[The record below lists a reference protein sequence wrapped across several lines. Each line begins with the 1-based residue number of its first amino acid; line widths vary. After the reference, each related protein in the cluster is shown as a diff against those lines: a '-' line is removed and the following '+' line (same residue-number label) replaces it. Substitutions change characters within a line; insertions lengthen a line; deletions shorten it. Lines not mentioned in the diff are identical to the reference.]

1 MKTNKARVRILTTW
15 LIGLVSLL
23 CLSAAPTQAC
33 FSIVAGKGAS
43 VDGHVI
49 VAHNEDDS
57 PPQVVNHHKVPR
69 QYHAPGEKLQLRN
82 GGEMD
87 QAERTWAY
95 LWSELPGMRFSDSY
109 INEWGVCITSDNC
122 PSREDRPEITDG
134 GIGYM
139 LRRLVAERA
148 KSAREGVVLAGEL
161 VERFGY
167 IASGRTYIISDP
179 DEGWLFCVVQ
189 GKHWVAQRVPDA
201 EVAVVANTYTIHQVD
216 LTDPD
221 KFLACK
227 DIISYARARAWY
239 DPARDGAFD
248 FAAAYAS
255 PGSAAHPSNLGRQWK
270 GLEYLT
276 TEPIDFGPDL
286 PFSLV
291 PRNRIGLTDFIQI
304 LRHARN
310 RAATNTSALE
320 PCPPEGSCQIC
331 SDRTQTSFVAQ
342 LRKDLPRDIGV
353 VYWMCLAP
361 PETSVFIPYYLGI
374 SAFPLGFVTDAQRPT
389 QALFGQR
396 VSGAFRPDPLGAFWT
411 FSNFREKVLGMA
423 NDARARTLK
432 AAQAL
437 ENRALGMQKPFDAAV
452 RELYT
457 QDKSTAQALLSNF
470 SNGLYMSAL
479 DAMTQTLGHQFD
491 DEQILAR
498 ARAIHASALTL
509 DSHVDIT
516 RNYATAELDPG
527 IDHPHLKCDLVKMAK
542 GGIDAVFLAVYVG
555 QTANLNAEGYAQ
567 AQEIAAAKFASI
579 HRLAETMYPQ
589 RCALA
594 YAADD
599 VASIVGSGKKAIIIG
614 MENGFPI
621 GEDLERLPFYHG
633 LGTRYITLC
642 HGRHNQI
649 CDSSGPEQPLHG
661 GLSAFGKE
669 VVTRMNQ
676 IGIMCDASHVSEK
689 SFFDLVEHTRA
700 PILVS
705 HSGCIALNQ
714 HDRNLTDAQ
723 LRALHNNG
731 GVIQIVALGS
741 FLKAET
747 PARKQAVK
755 QIQADLGVPP
765 RAQRRKMSAEQL
777 EAIQPQLDAYYE
789 RYRAIAEQ
797 YPVATVKDYVDHI
810 DHAVKVAGIDHVG
823 IGTDFDG
830 GGGIPGFNTHAE
842 AFNVTKELVRRG
854 YSDQDIKKIWGGNL
868 LRVWRRVEAVAKSER
883 P

>member
-1 MKTNKARVRILTTW
+1 MKTSMRILMTW
-15 LIGLVSLL
+15 LVCAGSLL
-23 CLSAAPTQAC
+23 WLNTVPTQAC

-43 VDGHVI
+43 VDGHVM
-49 VAHNEDDS
+49 VAHNEDNS
-57 PPQVVNHHKVPR
+57 PPQVVNHYKVPR
-69 QYHAPGEKLQLRN
+69 QHHAPGEKLQLRN
-82 GGEMD
+82 GGEVD
-87 QAERTWAY
+87 QVELTWSY

-122 PSREDRPEITDG
+122 PSREDKAEITDG
-134 GIGYM
+134 GIGTM

-148 KSAREGVVLAGEL
+148 KSAREGVKLLGEL

-167 IASGRTYIISDP
+167 IASGRSYIISDP
-179 DEGWLFCVVQ
+179 NEGWLCCVVQ
-189 GKHWVAQRVPDA
+189 GKHWIAQRVPDN
-201 EVAVVANTYTIHQVD
+201 EVAMVANTYTIRQVD
-216 LTDPD
+216 LTDPANY
-221 KFLACK
+221 LASK
-227 DIISYARARAWY
+227 DIIDYAQARSWY
-239 DPARDGAFD
+239 DSARDGAFD

-255 PGSAAHPSNLGRQWK
+255 PGSAAHPSNLGRQWQ

-276 TEPIDFGPDL
+276 PNPIDFGPDL

-291 PRNRIGLTDFIQI
+291 PRNKVGVTDLTEI
-304 LRHARN
+304 LRHARSN
-310 RAATNTSALE
+310 AATRSSTLE
-320 PCPPEGSCQIC
+320 PCPPEGSCRIC

-342 LRKDLPRDIGV
+342 LRRELPRDIGV

-374 SAFPLGFVTDAQRPT
+374 SDFPLGFVTDTARPTRELFAQRLSAP
-389 QALFGQR
+389 
-396 VSGAFRPDPLGAFWT
+396 FRPDPLGAFWT
-411 FSNFREKVLGMA
+411 FSNFREKVLSMA
-423 NDARARTLK
+423 SDTRTRTLK
-432 AAQAL
+432 AARAI
-437 ENRALGMQKPFDAAV
+437 ENRALRLQNSFDACA

-457 QDKSTAQALLSNF
+457 QDKSAAQALLANF

-479 DAMTQTLGHQFD
+479 DAMTQTLGHEFN

-498 ARAIHASALTL
+498 ARAIHESALTL

-516 RNYATAELDPG
+516 RSYATPELDPG
-527 IDHPHLKCDLVKMAK
+527 IDHPRLKCDLVKMAK
-542 GGIDAVFLAVYVG
+542 GGVDAVFLAVFVG
-555 QTANLNAEGYAQ
+555 QSANLNAEGYAQ
-567 AQEIAAAKFASI
+567 AREIADVKFASI

-599 VASIVGSGKKAIIIG
+599 VISIVRSGKKAIIIG

-633 LGTRYITLC
+633 LGARYITLC

-661 GLSAFGKE
+661 GLSALGKQ
-669 VVTRMNQ
+669 VVTRMNR

-689 SFFDLVEHTRA
+689 SFYDLLEHTHA

-705 HSGCIALNQ
+705 HSGCTALNQ

-747 PARKQAVK
+747 PARKQALK
-755 QIQADLGVPP
+755 QVQADLGIPS
-765 RAQRRKMSAEQL
+765 RAQRRKMSTKQI
-777 EAIQPQLDAYYE
+777 EAIRPQLDTYYE

-854 YSDQDIKKIWGGNL
+854 YSNEAIKKIWGENL
-868 LRVWRRVEAVAKSER
+868 LRVWRRVEAVAKSMQ